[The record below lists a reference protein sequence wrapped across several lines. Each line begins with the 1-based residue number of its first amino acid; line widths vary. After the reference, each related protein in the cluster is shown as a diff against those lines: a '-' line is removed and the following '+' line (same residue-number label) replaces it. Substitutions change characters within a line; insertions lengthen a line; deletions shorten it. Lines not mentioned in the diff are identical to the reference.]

1 MKYIAKTILSLL
13 LLFTIKMDLFGQAEI
28 ESIADSAS
36 SKKQAENIIRTSNDL
51 KTGNWQDVLSSF
63 LQLSI
68 SDLTG
73 TNKAL
78 NFKSTLFALKLK
90 ADSSLLIDKKYIN
103 QKFARNF
110 QFDLSLKLDSN
121 YKFTGFQSGFTWAL
135 INKRDST
142 IFSLV
147 NTLTDSLYLIV
158 QTDLQNAFHNFQLS
172 LSDSAGNIK
181 PQNMELFNKVKTELE
196 NNTDANGLTKMNL
209 LPKELQP
216 FLKENYDK
224 NLQKADSL
232 FNEKLEELRGKP
244 LLTLSANS
252 TFKNN
257 EQAFNNGEAQL
268 IYLQGIKSKTTNTE
282 LDLRSSISVKD
293 TTVITTTRRTRF
305 KSSAGINFSLIHSK
319 DQKSIFEL
327 KPYFEY
333 QNILTNPIADEKK
346 EIFSAN
352 ADLRLRILNNL
363 WLPLTITYDLKRG
376 KFLGFLNVAFNFD
389 AFKK

>member
-1 MKYIAKTILSLL
+1 MKHLVKTVLLILF
-13 LLFTIKMDLFGQAEI
+13 LFSIKANLFGQAEI
-28 ESIADSAS
+28 ESVADSANA
-36 SKKQAENIIRTSNDL
+36 KKQAENIIRTSKDL

-73 TNKAL
+73 ANKAL

-90 ADSSLLIDKKYIN
+90 ADSSLLMDKKYIH

-110 QFDLSLKLDSN
+110 QFDFSLKLDSN
-121 YKFTGFQSGFTWAL
+121 YKFTGFQSGFTWAV

-142 IFSLV
+142 LFTLV
-147 NTLTDSLYLIV
+147 NTLADSLYIIAN
-158 QTDLQNAFHNFQLS
+158 TDLQNAFIKYKHG
-172 LSDSAGNIK
+172 LSDSTGNIK
-181 PQNMELFNKVKTELE
+181 PENLDLFKRVKAEFE
-196 NNTDANGLTKMNL
+196 NSIDANGFTKMSS

-216 FLKENYDK
+216 FLKDSYDK
-224 NLQKADSL
+224 NLQKADSI
-232 FNEKLEELRGKP
+232 FNEKIETLRTKP
-244 LLTLSANS
+244 LLTFSANS
-252 TFKNN
+252 TFQNN
-257 EQAFNNGEAQL
+257 AKAFDNGEAQL
-268 IYLQGIKSKTTNTE
+268 VYLQGIKSKTTSIE
-282 LDLRSSISVKD
+282 LDLRSSISTKD
-293 TTVITTTRRTRF
+293 TIVTTTTRRTRF

-319 DQKSIFEL
+319 EQKSVLEF

-333 QNILTNPIADEKK
+333 QNILTHPIADEKK
-346 EIFSAN
+346 EMFSAN

-363 WLPLTITYDLKRG
+363 WIPLTITYDLKKG